1 MTQGF
6 YENLGVANNASSDDI
21 NGAYHTRLAELVRR
35 LRAARRQG
43 ADVTILE
50 GQERSLREAMVV
62 LSDPVRRQRYDAYQR
77 ASHEGIPRNAE
88 ELWEA
93 AKASLVDPVALS
105 AVEVLRVAT
114 DLEVGNPFPDTP
126 KPRRWV
132 GRPVQQS
139 APAVPR
145 PSPPAP
151 KPVTVAPL
159 PPLPELPVVPA
170 AVEIEATEI
179 MRERAAPQSAA
190 AVQAR
195 AEFEPTEQVRT
206 LEFSLDDTA
215 AISAHFGCDGRF
227 LRKVRELKGMELS
240 ALVDETRI
248 SLRYLEAIEAN
259 DYDALPAAT
268 FVRGYVKEFVRALE
282 ISHGDVVEGFMDLF
296 SRHRG

>member
-1 MTQGF
+1 
-6 YENLGVANNASSDDI
+6 
-21 NGAYHTRLAELVRR
+21 
-35 LRAARRQG
+35 
-43 ADVTILE
+43 
-50 GQERSLREAMVV
+50 VV